1 MTKKSVKKK
10 IEKAMMN
17 SESCC
22 VTSKMN
28 CGSGIYGLGAI
39 GALVY
44 HMSTAVGFWDGV
56 WGIIQAILWPAFLV
70 FNLMKYLV
78 M

>member
-1 MTKKSVKKK
+1 MAKKRVKK
-10 IEKAMMN
+10 IEKAI
-17 SESCC
+17 ESCC
-22 VTSKMN
+22 ITDKMKGPC
-28 CGSGIYGLGAI
+28 CGGGIYGLGAI

-44 HMSTAVGFWDGV
+44 HMSTATGFWDGV